1 MIPGECSH
9 SVGSSSG
16 DIWLTANIRCV
27 YTYLVGSLPLWLE
40 KTNPNDFHAC
50 KLRFFSWID
59 DFSGFVLGLTPA
71 LSGSV
76 HGHISTAALWGPD
89 VLRLC
94 VCFSC
99 LRGSSALLCFSLRMA
114 FPSAAGSAGVL
125 LYPLRCC
132 SSLFAGKQQ
141 LCPLR
146 KRAAHWCLSVALLR
160 KTPVRLPPINIC
172 IFMSMTAGASGRY

>member
-1 MIPGECSH
+1 MTDSKHQVCLYIPG
-9 SVGSSSG
+9 GFTPTITG
-16 DIWLTANIRCV
+16 
-27 YTYLVGSLPLWLE
+27 

-50 KLRFFSWID
+50 KLRLFSWID

-76 HGHISTAALWGPD
+76 HGHISADALWRPD

-99 LRGSSALLCFSLRMA
+99 LRGSSALSCLSLRMG
-114 FPSAAGSAGVL
+114 FPSAAGSSGVL

-146 KRAAHWCLSVALLR
+146 KRTAHWCLSVALLR
-160 KTPVRLPPINIC
+160 KTPAPLPPINIC